1 MFVCELEK
9 YYILEIIPT
18 HLVDIWSQDDHINA
32 SQLINIVKFHGNNPS
47 KNLMAVSMTSPG
59 LRYNGLPLI
68 LDLMNKVLS
77 IFQDSACKSTTF
89 KLLDLDY
96 FSGLVI
102 PNQYT
107 YILVKTLI
115 IYRHFYIG

>member
-1 MFVCELEK
+1 MIIFVCKSEK

-59 LRYNGLPLI
+59 LLYNGLPLI

-77 IFQDSACKSTTF
+77 IFQDSACKSTTL

-102 PNQYT
+102 PNQ
-107 YILVKTLI
+107 LLI
-115 IYRHFYIG
+115 F